1 VLLWIAA
8 SAAFAVYV
16 GNFSSY
22 NTTYGSLGAV
32 VVFLVWLWLSNLAL
46 LLGAVIDAELEREA
60 TQAPAEPE
68 RSATV
73 RRPTSATAE
82 RGS

>member
-1 VLLWIAA
+1 
-8 SAAFAVYV
+8 AFALYV

-68 RSATV
+68 RSATL
-73 RRPTSATAE
+73 RRPTSGTAE
-82 RGS
+82 RSSSTSAPFST